1 MCTVHASQGV
11 QYHISSKSS
20 ASWSGPQ
27 KHPRQD
33 LTTSPVG
40 QRGDLS
46 WSPWLPRSTEGS
58 VVHHNSSHPEPVGK
72 MPERQTLT
80 CWAAKRAGSQKGSL
94 LYVTSPGTQ
103 KWAASCGK
111 ENWSFLES
119 LFAQRLCKWLQT
131 VQIETFILVRD
142 LSDWLNGFFWV
153 LGPLN

>member
-40 QRGDLS
+40 QHGDLS

-80 CWAAKRAGSQKGSL
+80 CWAAKRAGSQKGSW

-103 KWAASCGK
+103 KASFGK
-111 ENWSFLES
+111 ENWSFSES
-119 LFAQRLCKWLQT
+119 LFAQT
-131 VQIETFILVRD
+131 VQMETFILVRD
-142 LSDWLNGFFWV
+142 LSDWLNGSFWV